1 MSHGPGAIE
10 LFRGGYEWK
19 TGRGGR
25 MTKRYKKEYYY
36 VCDLNGRGRKLRQ
49 TRISF
54 SKQKGD
60 KKADDE
66 VGYNFDK
73 FLTSSVGQHGEVA
86 DHGVMR
92 DEKDVLDEKC

>member
-1 MSHGPGAIE
+1 
-10 LFRGGYEWK
+10 
-19 TGRGGR
+19 
-25 MTKRYKKEYYY
+25 MTKRYRKEYYY
-36 VCDLNGRGRKLRQ
+36 VCDLNGRGRKLKQ

-66 VGYNFDK
+66 VGYDFDK

-86 DHGVMR
+86 NHGVMR
-92 DEKDVLDEKC
+92 DEKDVLDENC